1 VIQARQ
7 AGEEIREILAAKGK
21 MEVMAKLVYL
31 DLLAWG
37 ESLARTECLEL
48 LEYPAKRDLQ
58 ENQGL
63 LECPDTRDH
72 KEKLVTRYNN
82 SINRQFAVRV

>member
-31 DLLAWG
+31 DLLA
-37 ESLARTECLEL
+37 
-48 LEYPAKRDLQ
+48 
-58 ENQGL
+58 
-63 LECPDTRDH
+63 
-72 KEKLVTRYNN
+72 
-82 SINRQFAVRV
+82 